1 MMANS
6 ASGLPSKE
14 AVDERRV
21 DGYDA
26 EATTRETKP
35 TGWAAWFGGPT
46 VKIGPRIAPVV
57 APLNANINTSD
68 SEIDSKDILM
78 KQIESEE
85 NSAIQYRTCSW
96 QKVRPIQAF
105 LWSMLR
111 RQPRHGTAL
120 TWL

>member
-1 MMANS
+1 MANS
-6 ASGLPSKE
+6 AAGLPSKE

-21 DGYDA
+21 DGYDT

-57 APLNANINTSD
+57 APLNANVNTSD

-96 QKVRPIQAF
+96 QKVSPIQAF
-105 LWSMLR
+105 
-111 RQPRHGTAL
+111 
-120 TWL
+120 

>member
-1 MMANS
+1 MSDS

-14 AVDERRV
+14 AFNERRV

-26 EATTRETKP
+26 EATATSRQTKP
-35 TGWAAWFGGPT
+35 TGWSAWFGGPT

-57 APLNANINTSD
+57 APLNANVNTSD

-96 QKVRPIQAF
+96 QKVCPVEAF
-105 LWSMLR
+105 C
-111 RQPRHGTAL
+111 G
-120 TWL
+120 